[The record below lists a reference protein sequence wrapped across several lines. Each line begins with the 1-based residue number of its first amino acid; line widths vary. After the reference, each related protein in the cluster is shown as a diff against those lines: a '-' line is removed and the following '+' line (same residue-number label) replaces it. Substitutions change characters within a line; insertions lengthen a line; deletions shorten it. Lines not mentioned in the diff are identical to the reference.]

1 MSFDFRVP
9 YIEGFTNTS
18 GGLRLMRTVQF
29 TPERG
34 DRPDAPNV
42 AVVITD
48 ATSNKDQNLTIPEA
62 FAAQAA
68 GVAVFP
74 IGFTNEMKVRKR
86 EILKIENGLPLTDQR
101 GRGH

>member
-1 MSFDFRVP
+1 
-9 YIEGFTNTS
+9 
-18 GGLRLMRTVQF
+18 MRTVQF

-62 FAAQAA
+62 LAAQAA
-68 GVAVFP
+68 GVAVFTF
-74 IGFTNEMKVRKR
+74 GFTNEMKVRKR